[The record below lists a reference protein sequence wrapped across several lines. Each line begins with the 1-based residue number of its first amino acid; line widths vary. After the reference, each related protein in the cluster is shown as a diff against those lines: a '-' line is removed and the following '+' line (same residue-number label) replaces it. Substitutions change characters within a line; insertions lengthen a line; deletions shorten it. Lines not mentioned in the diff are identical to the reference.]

1 MSDAESSLG
10 FKLGALTEAIQSSR
24 NDSNRRFDSINT
36 FIVEQKK
43 DLQDFKIQ
51 VQTEFHAVNEK
62 FTAIN
67 TQISKWQGMIVVLA
81 AIPTVLLILIQIAD
95 FLKK

>member
-1 MSDAESSLG
+1 MSDQESSLG

-24 NDSNRRFDSINT
+24 NDSNRRFDSLNT

-51 VQTEFHAVNEK
+51 VQNEFHAVNER
-62 FTAIN
+62 FTVIN